1 MKEIPDY
8 KKNDEIDLIDI
19 LGVLIKRKWII
30 IGFILTAFIFSG
42 LYVIFKNIKDT
53 QEVNEIQSY
62 KSSIIITPPQVYTIQ
77 SNNLLAPNISRVDIY
92 LKLIRDELNLKSY
105 KQNNDAQE
113 YYYNYEINIVKDPV
127 GKKLINISIAGQKRE
142 IIKAI
147 SYLYSLYTIYE
158 SEINK
163 KNQKNYELTQN
174 TLQKYLEQKKKLLDK
189 YILILNQEEL
199 SNLPFGS
206 TIINNITALSSKI
219 PTIEKTKELNEMVK
233 LLKGDFKLLKDQREI
248 IINKDNIVNIEYYL
262 QPEEELVE
270 EPEKSMKRQL
280 LPVIISVFLAFFVG
294 VFLAFIIEFF
304 SREDVKRRLK
314 KIKEK

>member
-1 MKEIPDY
+1 MEEIPDY
-8 KKNDEIDLIDI
+8 KRNDEIDLIDI

-62 KSSIIITPPQVYTIQ
+62 KSSVIITLPQVYTIKPD
-77 SNNLLAPNISRVDIY
+77 NLLVPNISRVDII
-92 LKLIRDELNLKSY
+92 LKRINDNLNLKSY
-105 KQNNDAQE
+105 KQNNDVQE
-113 YYYNYEINIVKDPV
+113 YYYNYEINIVNDPV
-127 GKKLINISIAGQKRE
+127 GNKLIKISIAGQKRE

-147 SYLYSLYTIYE
+147 SYLYSLYTSYE
-158 SEINK
+158 SEINE
-163 KNQKNYELTQN
+163 KNQKNYEFTQN
-174 TLQKYLEQKKKLLDK
+174 TLQKNLEQKTKLLDK
-189 YILILNQEEL
+189 YTFILNQEEL
-199 SNLPFGS
+199 PNLPFGS

-248 IINKDNIVNIEYYL
+248 IINKDNLVNIEYYL
-262 QPEEELVE
+262 QPEDKPV
-270 EPEKSMKRQL
+270 KSKKRQL

>member
-1 MKEIPDY
+1 MEEIPDY
-8 KKNDEIDLIDI
+8 KRNDEIDLIDI

-53 QEVNEIQSY
+53 QEVNEFQSY
-62 KSSIIITPPQVYTIQ
+62 KSSVIITLPQVYTI
-77 SNNLLAPNISRVDIY
+77 NPDNLLVPNISRVDII
-92 LKLIRDELNLKSY
+92 LKLISDELNLKSY
-105 KQNNDAQE
+105 KQNNDVQE
-113 YYYNYEINIVKDPV
+113 YYYNYEINIVNDPV
-127 GKKLINISIAGQKRE
+127 ENKLINISIAGQKRE

-147 SYLYSLYTIYE
+147 SYLYSLYTSYE
-158 SEINK
+158 SEINE

-174 TLQKYLEQKKKLLDK
+174 TLQKNLEQKTKLLDK

-206 TIINNITALSSKI
+206 TIINNITALSSEI

-262 QPEEELVE
+262 QPEDKPVRS
-270 EPEKSMKRQL
+270 KKREL

-294 VFLAFIIEFF
+294 AYSGAKVPPSPVEKCHSI
-304 SREDVKRRLK
+304 RLK
-314 KIKEK
+314 SAT